1 MRGPKNVFRPISI
14 WAVLWVVAS
23 SPAAH
28 ARRQDG
34 PTPPVV
40 QPGVNQSVVVD
51 VIPTDRRGRIV
62 ESLKAADFEIREQG
76 TIQSIEDVRFVK
88 RQQADGGPVVAIGS
102 EADERAEGSRSNAR
116 LFALFLDEFHVSG
129 SNSARVRAAVTSFV
143 NDNLGPSDLLVVM
156 RPLDSILAIRLTR
169 DRDRIRQGIEA
180 FEGRRGDYTPRGAYE
195 QNYIAGTPARMEQ
208 LRAQVAIS
216 ALNALANHL
225 GSLNKESRK
234 TLVVVSEGLPRVD
247 RRRGLES
254 LPTIDSVIRS
264 ANRANVSIYAV
275 DPREAPANGAAT
287 VEEDDALPA
296 LTAATD
302 GQRIGNATDL
312 SSVMRRIAA
321 DASAYYLLVF
331 RSEHAQDGRP
341 HDLAVAVKRPGIT
354 VRARKEYW
362 AERPNEELRASLLR
376 PRPPATPEPPRRIS
390 PLIRP
395 WFGASRGADGKTRV
409 LFVWEPA
416 ARVPGD
422 RAKQVYASRVVLKVL
437 AADGGPLFEGSVL
450 PTGPLRPDPLDEEQA
465 RAIFEAPPGP
475 LRLRMSIEDQA
486 SQVLDSDVR
495 EISVRDMSAP
505 VVLGTPQVLRAR
517 TARDFRALENDS
529 DAVPVAAR
537 EFSRT
542 ERLLIRFPA
551 YSPEDSS
558 LVVSARLLNRTGQA
572 IRELMAKTKDESPR
586 IYQVDLPLASMAGGE
601 YLIEFAA
608 KSAAGQ
614 VKDLLEFRIKN

>member
-1 MRGPKNVFRPISI
+1 
-14 WAVLWVVAS
+14 
-23 SPAAH
+23 
-28 ARRQDG
+28 
-34 PTPPVV
+34 
-40 QPGVNQSVVVD
+40 
-51 VIPTDRRGRIV
+51 
-62 ESLKAADFEIREQG
+62 
-76 TIQSIEDVRFVK
+76 
-88 RQQADGGPVVAIGS
+88 
-102 EADERAEGSRSNAR
+102 
-116 LFALFLDEFHVSG
+116 
-129 SNSARVRAAVTSFV
+129 
-143 NDNLGPSDLLVVM
+143 
-156 RPLDSILAIRLTR
+156 
-169 DRDRIRQGIEA
+169 
-180 FEGRRGDYTPRGAYE
+180 
-195 QNYIAGTPARMEQ
+195 
-208 LRAQVAIS
+208 
-216 ALNALANHL
+216 
-225 GSLNKESRK
+225 
-234 TLVVVSEGLPRVD
+234 
-247 RRRGLES
+247 
-254 LPTIDSVIRS
+254 
-264 ANRANVSIYAV
+264 
-275 DPREAPANGAAT
+275 
-287 VEEDDALPA
+287 
-296 LTAATD
+296 
-302 GQRIGNATDL
+302 
-312 SSVMRRIAA
+312 
-321 DASAYYLLVF
+321 
-331 RSEHAQDGRP
+331 
-341 HDLAVAVKRPGIT
+341 